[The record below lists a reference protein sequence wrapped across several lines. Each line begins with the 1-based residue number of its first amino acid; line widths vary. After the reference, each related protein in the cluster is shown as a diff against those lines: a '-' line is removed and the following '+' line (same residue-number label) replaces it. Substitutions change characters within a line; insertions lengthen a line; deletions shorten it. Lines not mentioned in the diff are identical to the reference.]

1 MTPTHERVP
10 AARRGARPTV
20 VVVDDDTETREA
32 LAEELESH
40 GLRCLTAED
49 GREALD
55 IMHHGQPQVDA
66 VVLDLMMPVMD
77 GWQVLARMR
86 TDDSLRDIP
95 VLVISAGDPRA
106 FSALPPWQRS
116 MKKPLELDG
125 FLRTVDAMLEE
136 AGSTS

>member
-1 MTPTHERVP
+1 M
-10 AARRGARPTV
+10 
-20 VVVDDDTETREA
+20 VVDDDTETREA

-55 IMHHGQPQVDA
+55 IMRHGQPQVNA

-116 MKKPLELDG
+116 MKKPLELDS

-136 AGSTS
+136 AAPVA